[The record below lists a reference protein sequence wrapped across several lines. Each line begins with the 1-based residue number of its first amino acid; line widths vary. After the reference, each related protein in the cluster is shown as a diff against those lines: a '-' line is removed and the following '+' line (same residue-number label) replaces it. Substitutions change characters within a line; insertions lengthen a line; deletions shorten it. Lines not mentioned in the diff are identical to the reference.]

1 MIRYFCVYKLQVFFG
16 EPTDFIYFRNMGATR
31 WSAIHGYMRKFL
43 LFFESD
49 FGGQRLIKAYIPILF
64 SEYGSYKLSVARSV
78 KEGV

>member
-1 MIRYFCVYKLQVFFG
+1 
-16 EPTDFIYFRNMGATR
+16 MGATR